1 MAKTVSWKWGG
12 KTYRGTV
19 IRETKNLYML
29 EHIMVKPKKLK
40 EEVMALPG
48 AYVVN
53 SPKPGEFCNNCMH
66 YSNNYCLKF
75 NKRSSTIWLVCS
87 MEEGKS

>member
-1 MAKTVSWKWGG
+1 
-12 KTYRGTV
+12 
-19 IRETKNLYML
+19 ML
-29 EHIMVKPKKLK
+29 EHTMVKLKRLK

-66 YSNNYCLKF
+66 YSNNYCIKF
-75 NKRSSTIWLVCS
+75 NIK
-87 MEEGKS
+87 K